1 MAASAFAAAPRRR
14 ATHAEAEAGAAT
26 RHRLDVIAG
35 SVPDV
40 IRSAGGW
47 LADRALAGWDVNVF
61 VPDADDAAPLR
72 ILGVTPHRLAD
83 APAYRAQPHRPTAV
97 AVSADMREHLAGEIT
112 RGVPE
117 VTVWGRDV
125 PPDMAER
132 LQSVEHVPSGAA
144 QAFKRHAMHAAALDD
159 RQFIVLAHQCGQFGQ
174 GVNSLDRAAKTLH
187 QPCIGNGADVF
198 AAYQAQA
205 GQFFGGG
212 DAAAAHAAS
221 FFLLPPRLI
230 LLSSPRHRRRIFW

>member
-1 MAASAFAAAPRRR
+1 MAARAFAATPRPRRR
-14 ATHAEAEAGAAT
+14 STHAEAEAGAAA

-83 APAYRAQPHRPTAV
+83 APSYRADPCRPTAV
-97 AVSADMREHLAGEIT
+97 AVSADMREHLAGEMT

-125 PPDMAER
+125 PPDVAER
-132 LQSVEHVPSGAA
+132 LQSVEHIPSGAA
-144 QAFKRHAMHAAALDD
+144 RAFKRHAMHAAALDD
-159 RQFIVLAHQCGQFGQ
+159 SPAPEVFHSGPRDPRPRLATVPG
-174 GVNSLDRAAKTLH
+174 RAA
-187 QPCIGNGADVF
+187 
-198 AAYQAQA
+198 
-205 GQFFGGG
+205 
-212 DAAAAHAAS
+212 
-221 FFLLPPRLI
+221 LPPAAVWAPLR
-230 LLSSPRHRRRIFW
+230 

>member
-1 MAASAFAAAPRRR
+1 MAASAFAATPRPRRR
-14 ATHAEAEAGAAT
+14 TTHAEAEAGAAA

-97 AVSADMREHLAGEIT
+97 AVSADMREHLADEIT

-144 QAFKRHAMHAAALDD
+144 RAFKRHAMHAAALDD
-159 RQFIVLAHQCGQFGQ
+159 SPATEVFHSGSRGRPRLAAVPG
-174 GVNSLDRAAKTLH
+174 RAT
-187 QPCIGNGADVF
+187 
-198 AAYQAQA
+198 
-205 GQFFGGG
+205 
-212 DAAAAHAAS
+212 
-221 FFLLPPRLI
+221 LPPAAVWAPQR
-230 LLSSPRHRRRIFW
+230 